1 MPFFFPLFRPESPSM
16 RAPYLRSFSLILAV
30 ALLSACGGKD
40 DKASADATAASS
52 ALPVSLAPAQQ
63 QTMART
69 VLVSGPV
76 TAYEEMQLGV
86 EISGQRVTALLVDVG
101 QWVKQGQVLLQ
112 VDHRTLDSELAQA
125 DASLRQAQASQ
136 ELARMNYERSA
147 KLAAQQL
154 ISESS
159 LDELR
164 ASRINAE
171 AQTSTARAARDAA
184 KLRRDFA
191 DLRAPADGLISK
203 RLVQPGQVVSAGTE
217 LLRLIRDGRLEWRAE
232 LPENQLADV
241 AVGNTVELPYAGQVV
256 SGRIRAVTP
265 GVDGQTR
272 TGTIYADL
280 PAPGPL
286 KQGIY
291 VDGRIVTGDGPV
303 LTIPTAAIVQRD
315 GHNYVFTVNDKQQAT
330 RHRVSTG
337 QAVQGRTAILEGLK
351 AGDQVV
357 VDGAGFLGE
366 GDRVRVVAATKAAAR

>member
-1 MPFFFPLFRPESPSM
+1 M
-16 RAPYLRSFSLILAV
+16 RARILRTSSLFLLVTLLA
-30 ALLSACGGKD
+30 ACGGKE
-40 DKASADATAASS
+40 DAPSPEAAAQAA
-52 ALPVSLAPAQQ
+52 ALPVSLATAQPQ
-63 QTMART
+63 AMART

-86 EISGQRVTALLVDVG
+86 EISGQRVTALPVDVG
-101 QWVKQGQVLLQ
+101 QWVKKGQVLLQ
-112 VDHRTLDSELAQA
+112 LDHRTLDSELAQA

-136 ELARMNYERSA
+136 ELARMNYQRSE

-154 ISESS
+154 ISASS

-164 ASRINAE
+164 AARVNAE
-171 AQTSTARAARDAA
+171 AQTATARAARDAA
-184 KLRRDFA
+184 ALRREFA

-217 LLRLIRDGRLEWRAE
+217 LLRMIRDGRLEWRAE
-232 LPENQLADV
+232 LPEDQLADV
-241 AVGNTVELPYAGQVV
+241 AVGNTVELRYAGQAI
-256 SGRIRAVTP
+256 SGRLRAVTP
-265 GVDGQTR
+265 GVDAQTR
-272 TGTIYADL
+272 TGTLYADL
-280 PAPGPL
+280 PTPGPL
-286 KQGIY
+286 KPGIY
-291 VDGRIVTGDGPV
+291 VEGRIVTGDGQA

-366 GDRVRVVAATKAAAR
+366 GDRVRVVTDAKAGAK

>member
-1 MPFFFPLFRPESPSM
+1 M
-16 RAPYLRSFSLILAV
+16 RAPFLILLV
-30 ALLSACGGKD
+30 SLLAGCGGKD
-40 DKASADATAASS
+40 EAANETAADSA

-63 QTMART
+63 QAMART

-86 EISGQRVTALLVDVG
+86 EISGQRVTALPVDVG
-101 QWVKQGQVLLQ
+101 QWVKKDQVLLQ
-112 VDHRTLDSELAQA
+112 LDHRTLDSELAQA

-154 ISESS
+154 ISASS

-164 ASRINAE
+164 ANRINAE
-171 AQTSTARAARDAA
+171 AQTATARAARDAA

-241 AVGNTVELPYAGQVV
+241 AVGNTIELRYAGQVV
-256 SGRIRAVTP
+256 TGSIRAVTP
-265 GVDGQTR
+265 GVDAQTR
-272 TGTIYADL
+272 TGTLYADL
-280 PAPGPL
+280 PTPGPL
-286 KQGIY
+286 KPGVY
-291 VDGRIVTGDGPV
+291 VEGRIVTGDGQA

-315 GHNYVFTVNDKQQAT
+315 GHNYVFTVTDKQQAS

-366 GDRVRVVAATKAAAR
+366 GDRVRVVTAPKADASKAAAQ

>member
-1 MPFFFPLFRPESPSM
+1 M
-16 RAPYLRSFSLILAV
+16 RATHFRRFSLILVA
-30 ALLSACGGKD
+30 ALLTACGGKD
-40 DKASADATAASS
+40 DKATADATAASS

-86 EISGQRVTALLVDVG
+86 EISGQRVTALPVDVG

-154 ISESS
+154 ISASS

-241 AVGNTVELPYAGQVV
+241 AVGNTVELQYAGQVV

-265 GVDGQTR
+265 GVDGRTR

-286 KQGIY
+286 KQGIF

-330 RHRVSTG
+330 RHRVGTG
-337 QAVQGRTAILEGLK
+337 QAVQGRTAILDGLK

-366 GDRVRVVAATKAAAR
+366 GDRVRVVSATKAAAR